1 MKVLVFAA
9 SLRKASLNRKF
20 AALAAGLLER
30 DPSLQIDHADYRDF
44 EMPPYDGDLE
54 EASGLPSGSRE
65 FINRIQQ
72 AGAIVISTPEYNG
85 SIPGT
90 LKNAIDWASRAK
102 PNPLDKKPVLLLG
115 ASPGALG
122 AVRGLW
128 HTRVPL
134 EALGA
139 FVYPQM
145 HGLSKAHEAFD
156 DAGQLRDSKAAEQLM
171 TLLQTFV
178 QFANATNSTGK

>member
-9 SLRKASLNRKF
+9 SLRKASLNRKL
-20 AALAAGLLER
+20 AALTASLLER

-54 EASGLPSGSRE
+54 ETSGLPSGSRE

-72 AGAIVISTPEYNG
+72 AGALVISTPEYNG

-90 LKNAIDWASRAK
+90 LKNALDWASRAK

-171 TLLQTFV
+171 KLLQTFV

>member
-1 MKVLVFAA
+1 MSHIAIISASVRDGRKSHNVALHLERTLKATTNTVDLLDLGEFDFPLFHERLKFMKEPPAKVLEFAERI
-9 SLRKASLNRKF
+9 RKAE
-20 AALAAGLLER
+20 GV
-30 DPSLQIDHADYRDF
+30 I
-44 EMPPYDGDLE
+44 
-54 EASGLPSGSRE
+54 
-65 FINRIQQ
+65 
-72 AGAIVISTPEYNG
+72 IVTPEYNG

-90 LKNAIDWASRAK
+90 LKNALDWASRAK

-171 TLLQTFV
+171 KLLQTFV